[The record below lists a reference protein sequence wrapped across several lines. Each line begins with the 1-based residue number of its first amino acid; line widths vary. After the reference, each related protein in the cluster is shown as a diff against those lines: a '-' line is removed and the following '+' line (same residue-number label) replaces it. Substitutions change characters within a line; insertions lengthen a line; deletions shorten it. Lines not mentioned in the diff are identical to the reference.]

1 MPNSP
6 PANLPSTPIITTL
19 PTSIII
25 ASSPHLDISRSQIS
39 SPTSVLTTNP
49 PLVRVPIPS
58 TSDFIGTH
66 TASNSNR
73 VTSVATSTDP
83 PSAALPQIHASPIK
97 PPCHFYMQ
105 GSCKHGK
112 RGSNCPFPH
121 PPMCFKFIR
130 KGSKGCD
137 NGSLCTYAHPKLC
150 QASVSN
156 RRCNIKICNFYH
168 VSGSLRPNHP
178 GTPLEKHSDNKLE
191 KRHSLTPLMQI
202 KLPVHEKRSQL
213 STLPSNPIYQSQSTQ
228 PCVPIQTSLP
238 PYQTQSHNAHPPSQE
253 SHLPSPALQQP
264 NFDVFLGQLRDMKHQ
279 MSQMQQVQNLM
290 LQNLMNNMWPMLPGQ
305 KTYHPTPLCLPN

>member
-1 MPNSP
+1 
-6 PANLPSTPIITTL
+6 
-19 PTSIII
+19 
-25 ASSPHLDISRSQIS
+25 
-39 SPTSVLTTNP
+39 
-49 PLVRVPIPS
+49 
-58 TSDFIGTH
+58 
-66 TASNSNR
+66 
-73 VTSVATSTDP
+73 
-83 PSAALPQIHASPIK
+83 
-97 PPCHFYMQ
+97 MQ

-156 RRCNIKICNFYH
+156 RRCNRKICNFYH

-228 PCVPIQTSLP
+228 PCVPIQTSIP
-238 PYQTQSHNAHPPSQE
+238 PYQTQSHNARPPSQE

-264 NFDVFLGQLRDMKHQ
+264 SFDVFLGQLRDMKHQ
-279 MSQMQQVQNLM
+279 MSQMQQAQNLM